1 LFCIS
6 IHFNEFFLLNHQ
18 VFRGWFDKQLNSAPE
33 ILETPDYS
41 PINLIAQYHLLE
53 EEFITWAKST
63 GGSGK
68 FQVSFFLFFF
78 FAKFIQFLSD

>member
-1 LFCIS
+1 
-6 IHFNEFFLLNHQ
+6 
-18 VFRGWFDKQLNSAPE
+18 LNSAPE

-78 FAKFIQFLSD
+78 LLSLFNF